1 MEIILASQSPRRRE
15 LLERMGLSFSV
26 RAADIDEAMEP
37 GKDPA
42 QEVARVS
49 RAKAMA
55 APAGPQDVV
64 IAADTIV
71 VCGGRI
77 LGKPGTEERA
87 AEMLRL
93 LSGRD
98 HQVMTG
104 FTVRRGF

>member
-15 LLERMGLSFSV
+15 LLERMGLSFTV
-26 RAADIDEAMEP
+26 RAADIDETMDPEQ
-37 GKDPA
+37 DPA

-55 APAGPQDVV
+55 VTAGPGDVV

-77 LGKPGTEERA
+77 LGKPGTSQQA
-87 AEMLRL
+87 AQMLRL

-98 HQVMTG
+98 H
-104 FTVRRGF
+104 

>member
-71 VCGGRI
+71 VCAFWESPGRRSERRRCC
-77 LGKPGTEERA
+77 GFCPAGTIR
-87 AEMLRL
+87 
-93 LSGRD
+93 
-98 HQVMTG
+98 
-104 FTVRRGF
+104 

>member
-1 MEIILASQSPRRRE
+1 MQLILASASPRRKA
-15 LLERMGLSFSV
+15 LLSLFGIPFTV

-87 AEMLRL
+87 AEMLRQASDL
-93 LSGRD
+93 AGSGRKC
-98 HQVMTG
+98 H
-104 FTVRRGF
+104 

>member
-98 HQVMTG
+98 HQGMTAG
-104 FTVRRGF
+104 AVRF